1 MEGGGVGGKFL
12 VGDGGSWRW
21 REVWL
26 EVCGGEGRW
35 MELNIMGEGWQGS
48 AGVRK

>member
-1 MEGGGVGGKFL
+1 MDVRGGGGWSWWEIS
-12 VGDGGSWRW
+12 SWRW